1 VTDLILHGGTVLT
14 MDDTRPRATA
24 IALQAGRV
32 QAVGDDELLD
42 LRTAC
47 TEVVE
52 LHGRTA
58 CPGFI
63 DAHLHLTLAAWYQR
77 GVDLGGCR
85 SREEALQR
93 LTGGTPHPHS
103 PAGGDDAPWIYAYN
117 YRPALFTS
125 GGGINRYDLDHVS
138 GGGPVLVMHFS
149 FHECVVS
156 SAGLLAAGIT
166 RLTPDPIGG
175 RIVRDRHGEASGELL
190 ETAVGPVEAL
200 ARTAAMGT
208 GYADWLAALQR
219 YCAGLFAAGITHVC
233 DPGVD
238 AMLESYLRRAMREGT
253 LPIPVSMLFM
263 SGSGFFVPPY
273 DRLAGP
279 VTGDTLDGLQ
289 VGALKLFADG
299 GSRCAV
305 CVGLR
310 ESFSGIVAQVGRAA
324 RLRKPALLMDAKAP
338 ERPHLHRDGSVTLGY
353 LHYESG
359 RLTEI
364 THDAAAKGFQL
375 AVHAA
380 CNAGIEAALTAYER
394 LPAGATRHRLEH
406 LVSLD
411 RSQARRIASLGAIGV
426 VQPSY
431 IESIGDEWD
440 AMPSP
445 ARLHSVPLRDLLDA
459 GVTLAGSSDAPIASY
474 APLAGMVAAVTR
486 RTARGAIHEGE
497 QSIGHLEALRLW
509 TTGSA
514 LAVNLEHE
522 IGVLKPGARGDLV
535 VLSENPLTVPA
546 ERLGHIRVERTILA
560 GRTVFSHPV
569 DPRLTNTVATTR

>member
-1 VTDLILHGGTVLT
+1 MTDLILHGGTVLT
-14 MDDTRPRATA
+14 MDDTCPQATA

-32 QAVGDDELLD
+32 QALGGDELLD
-42 LRTAC
+42 LRAER
-47 TEVVE
+47 TEVID
-52 LHGRTA
+52 LHGKTA

-63 DAHLHLTLAAWYQR
+63 DAHLHLALAAWYQR

-85 SREEALQR
+85 SSEEVLQR
-93 LTGGTPHPHS
+93 LTRGMPHS
-103 PAGGDDAPWIYAYN
+103 PLPAGGDDTPWIYAYN
-117 YRPALFTS
+117 YRPTLFTS
-125 GGGINRYDLDHVS
+125 GSGINRYDLDRVS
-138 GGGPVLVMHFS
+138 AGSPVLVLHFS
-149 FHECVVS
+149 FHEGIVS
-156 SAGLLAAGIT
+156 SAGLLEAGIT
-166 RLTPDPIGG
+166 RSTPDPIGG
-175 RIVRDRHGEASGELL
+175 RIVRDRRGEPSGELL

-208 GYADWLAALQR
+208 GYATWLTALQR
-219 YCAGLFAAGITHVC
+219 YSAGLFAAGITHVC

-238 AMLESYLRRAMREGT
+238 TMLESYLRQAMREDS

-263 SGSGFFVPPY
+263 SKTGLFVPPV
-273 DRLAGP
+273 DRLTGP
-279 VTGDTLDGLQ
+279 ITGDTVDGVQ

-299 GSRCAV
+299 GSRCAI

-364 THDAAAKGFQL
+364 VHDAAAKGFQL

-380 CNAGIEAALTAYER
+380 CNAGIEAALAAYER
-394 LPAGATRHRLEH
+394 LPAGPHRHRLEH

-411 RSQARRIASLGAIGV
+411 RSQAQRIASLGAIGV
-426 VQPSY
+426 VQPIY
-431 IESIGDEWD
+431 IASIGDEWD

-474 APLAGMVAAVTR
+474 APLAGMAAAVTR

-497 QSIGHLEALRLW
+497 QSISALEALRLW

-522 IGVLKPGARGDLV
+522 IGVLKPGARGDLAI
-535 VLSENPLTVPA
+535 LSENPLIVPA
-546 ERLGHIRVERTILA
+546 DRLGHIRVERTILA
-560 GRTVFSHPV
+560 GRTVFSLPF
-569 DPRLTNTVATTR
+569 DRQSTTTVVTTR